1 MVYIH
6 LGTDIHKPRRFLL
19 VTKSCRERTA
29 QGDQLTKLWNQP
41 KRKLG
46 YLLMS
51 ISLHSPAIMFCI
63 KHFHFTMELIGI
75 VCLTFSEITQDTG
88 LP

>member
-1 MVYIH
+1 MI
-6 LGTDIHKPRRFLL
+6 
-19 VTKSCRERTA
+19 TKGCLESTA
-29 QGDQLTKLWNQP
+29 QGAQLTKLWNQP
-41 KRKLG
+41 EGKLG

-51 ISLHSPAIMFCI
+51 ISLHSLAIMFCI